1 MAELWKSDATI
12 VWKAH
17 VDDRHEV
24 DSDCDSDQTLGA
36 DNLNINN
43 NWETTI
49 EWILVGLNVLHCSS
63 VGAHEQST
71 Y

>member
-1 MAELWKSDATI
+1 MKWQSYE
-12 VWKAH
+12 KAMQQLYD

-49 EWILVGLNVLHCSS
+49 EWILVGHNMLHCSS